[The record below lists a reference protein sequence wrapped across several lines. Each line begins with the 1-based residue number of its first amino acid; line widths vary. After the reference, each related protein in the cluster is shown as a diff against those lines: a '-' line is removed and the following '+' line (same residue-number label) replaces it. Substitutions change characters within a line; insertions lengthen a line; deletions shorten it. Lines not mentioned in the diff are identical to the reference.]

1 MGEGTETGHGEG
13 AGQPHLQG
21 KDSDVYA
28 QLWGVTDAFKRG
40 GEGDRVTLT
49 FKRLLT
55 CQVWGG

>member
-28 QLWGVTDAFKRG
+28 QLWGVTEAFKRG

-49 FKRLLT
+49 FKRDY
-55 CQVWGG
+55 